1 MSSKLNSDA
10 DTKIIKKQIA
20 QELKVDFEKL
30 QKTVV
35 PYESLFTIVD
45 HTRTLIFAIS
55 DGSLP
60 SNVGGG
66 YNLRVLLRR
75 SLSLLKKLGYN
86 LKIPDIVEM
95 HIDQLQKLYPELND
109 FKNEYFYHFGYR
121 V

>member
-1 MSSKLNSDA
+1 MDKNNFETTLLANYFGRVSSKLNSNA

-30 QKTVV
+30 QKIVV

-45 HTRTLIFAIS
+45 HTRTLVFAIS

-66 YNLRVLLRR
+66 YNLRV
-75 SLSLLKKLGYN
+75 YT
-86 LKIPDIVEM
+86 
-95 HIDQLQKLYPELND
+95 
-109 FKNEYFYHFGYR
+109 
-121 V
+121 